1 MPKAGYACG
10 GYRLAV
16 LPAAAAA
23 SGMAD
28 KESLRTRVI
37 QEYIRVYKSNT
48 RTQKQY
54 KITA

>member
-23 SGMAD
+23 SGMPLIKKTCNKGNA
-28 KESLRTRVI
+28 RI
-37 QEYIRVYKSNT
+37 QN
-48 RTQKQY
+48 
-54 KITA
+54 